1 MKRILSVAIALS
13 TGLLAS
19 PAFAGIIDASATI
32 SSVADGANTDYTIT
46 LTNTSGVGNDSIATF
61 WFSWVPGENF
71 MNTSPIS
78 VTDPTGWKDVL
89 TQTSGPPSGTAIQF
103 DSLSPATSLAPG
115 ASETF
120 SFVSATTP
128 AELMG
133 NSPAFPT
140 QPELTAFIY
149 SQGPLEGDGQQILAV
164 FSAVSSVPEPSSL
177 VLGLFGIVTSFG
189 LMRSINR
196 KKVV

>member
-13 TGLLAS
+13 AGLLAS

-32 SSVADGANTDYTIT
+32 SSVADGADFDYTIT

-61 WFSWVPGENF
+61 WFAWVPGADF
-71 MNTSPIS
+71 MANSPLS
-78 VTDPTGWKDVL
+78 VSDPTGWTDAITHVG
-89 TQTSGPPSGTAIQF
+89 SSDGFAIQF
-103 DSLSPATSLAPG
+103 DATSTGSNLAPG

-120 SFVSATTP
+120 SFMSTDTP
-128 AELMG
+128 AELAG
-133 NSPAFPT
+133 NSVFHSAFPV
-140 QPELTAFIY
+140 LTSFVY
-149 SQGPLEGDGQQILAV
+149 SVGPLQGDRQQILAA
-164 FSAVSSVPEPSSL
+164 FAPVSSVPEPSSL

-189 LMRSINR
+189 LMWSMNR